1 MGYLQH
7 YTSGNSMK
15 LAWISTVLPSPKPR
29 DTSNGAYSFQAAG
42 ACYYMHMLFKCVW
55 PHECA
60 IGTHMPGKSSR
71 SHHLAQK
78 ARWWKLPEKERRI
91 SWERCDVDVPSK
103 NARASM
109 ASLMSR
115 PSLAEAGSGIS
126 LKRESIPTQDHQDR
140 HFIVFR

>member
-1 MGYLQH
+1 MARIPFKQQVHAITCTCCLSVFG
-7 YTSGNSMK
+7 
-15 LAWISTVLPSPKPR
+15 
-29 DTSNGAYSFQAAG
+29 
-42 ACYYMHMLFKCVW
+42 HMNAPLEPTCR
-55 PHECA
+55 
-60 IGTHMPGKSSR
+60 GKSSR